1 MTKIILS
8 ILALL
13 MPFLGYSAT
22 EADNLLDNMVEWTSA
37 RKTVE
42 VDYTIQSG
50 DASAKGTIVI
60 DGKRFR
66 VRSEILDAWYDGT
79 NQWSYSPQ
87 TKEVSITTPSEEE
100 LQQINP
106 FSIIA
111 AFRRNYNASYKQTD
125 ANTKHR
131 VVELT
136 PKDKGSD
143 ITKVEISVPVGYLY
157 PARIVVRISS
167 GETLVINTSRI
178 IRGKKF
184 SDNDFVYDRGIYPDA
199 EIIDLR

>member
-111 AFRRNYNASYKQTD
+111 AFRRNYNATLKPTD

>member
-1 MTKIILS
+1 MTKIFLS

-22 EADNLLDNMVEWTSA
+22 EADNLLDNMVKWTSA

-42 VDYTIQSG
+42 VDYTLRSG

-66 VRSEILDAWYDGT
+66 VKSEILDAWYDGT

-87 TKEVSITTPSEEE
+87 TKEVSVTTPSEEE

-111 AFRRNYNASYKQTD
+111 AFRRNYNASLKPTD
-125 ANTKHR
+125 ANATHR